1 MSYRKEKFLSF
12 EKSSLLSKVDYLEG
26 LDKKET
32 NALFHEILS
41 EGIHGF
47 CFSLYEE
54 GQEPGDIIP
63 KPQIRKECRFLPI
76 TVDGFARFL
85 PPKATN
91 WFLK

>member
-26 LDKKET
+26 LDQKET
-32 NALFHEILS
+32 NALFHEILT

-47 CFSLYEE
+47 CCSLYEE

-63 KPQIRKECRFLPI
+63 KPQIMR
-76 TVDGFARFL
+76 
-85 PPKATN
+85 
-91 WFLK
+91 